1 MLQAS
6 SYKGEERAMPW
17 RPLLVMALLALAA
30 LGLLIRPD
38 WAAALMWAFNAETI
52 GEVAAYLRGFGAWTP
67 AISLALMV
75 AQSVV
80 APLPGSLVA
89 AANGVVFGVWW
100 GTLLSWAGG
109 LLGGTAS
116 FWLARWLGRDAV
128 ARLAGGSR
136 LERADQFGAAQGFWL
151 ILVARLI
158 PLISF
163 DFISYLA
170 GLSRMRYA
178 DFLLATAIGMLP
190 GTFAWTALGHDLALA
205 RGSVWRLSLIGLFL
219 ALAGL
224 GGRWWLRRNRA
235 RFNLEA

>member
-1 MLQAS
+1 MRRLGIIAAVLIA
-6 SYKGEERAMPW
+6 G
-17 RPLLVMALLALAA
+17 LALALNPA
-30 LGLLIRPD
+30 WASTLLR
-38 WAAALMWAFNAETI
+38 AFSAESI

-67 AISLALMV
+67 AISIALMV

-100 GTLLSWAGG
+100 GTLLSWIGG

-128 ARLAGGSR
+128 ARLVGGTR
-136 LERADQFGAAQGFWL
+136 LGRADQFGESEGFWL
-151 ILVARLI
+151 ILIARLI

-170 GLSRMRYA
+170 GLSRMRYTH
-178 DFLLATAIGMLP
+178 FMLATAIGMLP

-219 ALAGL
+219 VAAGL
-224 GGRWWLRRNRA
+224 GGRWWLHRNQRR
-235 RFNLEA
+235 FDLEMRD